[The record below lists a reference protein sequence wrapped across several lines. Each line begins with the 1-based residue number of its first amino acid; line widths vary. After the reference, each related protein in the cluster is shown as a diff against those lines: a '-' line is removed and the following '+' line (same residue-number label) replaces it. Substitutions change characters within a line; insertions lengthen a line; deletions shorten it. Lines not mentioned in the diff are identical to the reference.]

1 MIGNQIKTLNINA
14 THIIFISDIHFG
26 VRRNSEEWQE
36 NLKNYFYN
44 FFIPKIREIKS
55 TLSKDEKLICINLGD
70 TYDDR
75 KSIDIDVSNLSIDIF
90 EDISKEIEV
99 YVLNGNHDLSKRTNQ
114 GNTSLRSIEY
124 IPNIF
129 LITEPTLLD
138 IVSGSKHTKMI
149 AIPYLG
155 SNELETQYLAQYSA
169 QTEYALMHTEISKM
183 KMDNGMLITKGTD
196 SDIFKGMILSG
207 HIHRRQESKKVI
219 YIGSPYH
226 TSKGDIGDVKGIYT
240 LNLLTKKLEFTRNDY
255 SPIYHTLLMDKY
267 AEMSI
272 EERKKFMDNNYNFI
286 IINEEDLPK
295 FKKKFDIYNLGIG
308 TTAKFVKPVISK
320 QTLSVN
326 VDENIEY
333 KEKTTSELINESIND
348 LDVNEEFKLQLIKTS
363 DQYLKDAEAEIAND

>member
-1 MIGNQIKTLNINA
+1 MIENQIKTLNINA

-155 SNELETQYLAQYSA
+155 NNELETQYLAQYSA

-295 FKKKFDIYNLGIG
+295 YKKKFDIYNLGIG
-308 TTAKFVKPVISK
+308 TLSKMAKPVINQKK
-320 QTLSVN
+320 QEIDILN
-326 VDENIEY
+326 KEEY
-333 KEKTTSELINESIND
+333 TEMSISELINESISQLD
-348 LDVNEEFKLQLIKTS
+348 LELEAKERLYLMS
-363 DQYLKDAEAEIAND
+363 DEYLKNAEAELSHD

>member
-1 MIGNQIKTLNINA
+1 MIENQIKTLNINA

-129 LITEPTLLD
+129 LLTEPTLLD

-295 FKKKFDIYNLGIG
+295 YKKKFDIYNLGIG
-308 TTAKFVKPVISK
+308 TLSKMAKPVINQKK
-320 QTLSVN
+320 QEIDILN
-326 VDENIEY
+326 KEEY
-333 KEKTTSELINESIND
+333 TEMSISELINESISQLD
-348 LDVNEEFKLQLIKTS
+348 LELEAKERLYLMS
-363 DQYLKDAEAEIAND
+363 DEYLKNAEAELSHD

>member
-1 MIGNQIKTLNINA
+1 MIENQIKTLNINA

-44 FFIPKIREIKS
+44 FFIPKIKEIKS

-75 KSIDIDVSNLSIDIF
+75 KSIDMDVSNLSIDIF

-295 FKKKFDIYNLGIG
+295 YKKKVDIYNLGIG
-308 TTAKFVKPVISK
+308 TLSKMAKPVINQKK
-320 QTLSVN
+320 QEIDILN
-326 VDENIEY
+326 KEEY
-333 KEKTTSELINESIND
+333 TEMSISELINESISQLD
-348 LDVNEEFKLQLIKTS
+348 LELEAKERLYLMS
-363 DQYLKDAEAEIAND
+363 DEYLKNAEAELSHD